1 MNRENIPINNIDSLL
16 RFNPSL
22 LVDGRLEVI
31 VKYNGDILSY
41 SDSFEAI
48 EILNN
53 SYAIITGTTE
63 QIKSLYSYPNTEYV
77 ELPKTLTYE
86 LSSSR
91 YSTCV
96 TRAQGEPYNLS
107 GKGTVIAIIDSG
119 IDYTH
124 PDFINDDQTSR
135 ILYIWDQTTDGNAPL
150 GFRSGSEYTNE
161 QINQA
166 LTNPN
171 PFEILDF
178 RDNIGHGTAV
188 SGVAAGNGSYSD
200 GRERGMAPEASLIV
214 VKLGR
219 QGFGA
224 FPRTTEVM
232 RAVKY
237 SIDKATELNMPLSI
251 NLSYG
256 TNNGSHDGDTLFE
269 QYINDASDEWKTVIS
284 VATGNEGNAG
294 HHFSYKLS
302 QGETVSIPIFISSA
316 PPKIY
321 MSLWKNFSDTM
332 TFSLV
337 SPSGQTSVQIT
348 PMQNL
353 YLFTLQNTD
362 VTVFYGQPT
371 NYTQYQEIY
380 FLFESRNFSITE
392 GIWTLNVTGDSIIDG
407 RFDMWLPTVEDVT
420 NDTSFSNPDV
430 NVTLTLPSTA
440 ERVISVGGYN
450 SNNNTIAAFSG
461 RGYTRNNVFVKP
473 DLVAPS
479 VNILTTRAG
488 GGYMQFTGTS
498 FAAPFVAGAA
508 SLLMEWGI
516 VNGNDSFLYGQRVK
530 AFLQKG
536 ARRTQNISY
545 PNNLWGY
552 GTLCVSN
559 TLDLLVSYNQGGI
572 VT

>member
-237 SIDKATELNMPLSI
+237 SIDKATELNMP
-251 NLSYG
+251 
-256 TNNGSHDGDTLFE
+256 
-269 QYINDASDEWKTVIS
+269 
-284 VATGNEGNAG
+284 
-294 HHFSYKLS
+294 
-302 QGETVSIPIFISSA
+302 
-316 PPKIY
+316 
-321 MSLWKNFSDTM
+321 
-332 TFSLV
+332 
-337 SPSGQTSVQIT
+337 
-348 PMQNL
+348 
-353 YLFTLQNTD
+353 
-362 VTVFYGQPT
+362 
-371 NYTQYQEIY
+371 
-380 FLFESRNFSITE
+380 
-392 GIWTLNVTGDSIIDG
+392 
-407 RFDMWLPTVEDVT
+407 
-420 NDTSFSNPDV
+420 
-430 NVTLTLPSTA
+430 
-440 ERVISVGGYN
+440 
-450 SNNNTIAAFSG
+450 
-461 RGYTRNNVFVKP
+461 
-473 DLVAPS
+473 
-479 VNILTTRAG
+479 
-488 GGYMQFTGTS
+488 
-498 FAAPFVAGAA
+498 
-508 SLLMEWGI
+508 
-516 VNGNDSFLYGQRVK
+516 
-530 AFLQKG
+530 
-536 ARRTQNISY
+536 
-545 PNNLWGY
+545 
-552 GTLCVSN
+552 
-559 TLDLLVSYNQGGI
+559 
-572 VT
+572 

>member
-1 MNRENIPINNIDSLL
+1 MNRENIPINNINSLL

-188 SGVAAGNGSYSD
+188 SGIAAGNGSYSD

-219 QGFGA
+219 KGFGA

-256 TNNGSHDGDTLFE
+256 TNNGSHDGNTLFE

-302 QGETVSIPIFISSA
+302 QGETVSIPIFISST

-337 SPSGQTSVQIT
+337 SPSGQTSVQINPT
-348 PMQNL
+348 QSL

-473 DLVAPS
+473 DIVAPS

-498 FAAPFVAGAA
+498 FASPFVAGAA

-516 VNGNDSFLYGQRVK
+516 VNGNDGFLYGQRIK

-536 ARRTQNISY
+536 ARRTQNIQY
-545 PNNLWGY
+545 PNNIWGY

-559 TLDLLVSYNQGGI
+559 ALDLLVSYNQGGI

>member
-1 MNRENIPINNIDSLL
+1 MNRENIPINNINSLL

-188 SGVAAGNGSYSD
+188 SGIAAGNGKYSD
-200 GRERGMAPEASLIV
+200 GREKGMAPEASLIV

-219 QGFGA
+219 KGFGA

-256 TNNGSHDGDTLFE
+256 TNNGSHDGNTLFE

-302 QGETVSIPIFISSA
+302 QGETVSIPIFISST

-337 SPSGQTSVQIT
+337 SPSGQTSVQINPT
-348 PMQNL
+348 QSL

-473 DLVAPS
+473 DIVAPS

-498 FAAPFVAGAA
+498 FASPFVAGAA

-516 VNGNDSFLYGQRVK
+516 VNGNDGFLYGQRIK

-536 ARRTQNISY
+536 ARRTQNIQY
-545 PNNLWGY
+545 PNNIWGY

-559 TLDLLVSYNQGGI
+559 ALDLLVSYNQGGI

>member
-96 TRAQGEPYNLS
+96 TRAQAEPYNLS

-188 SGVAAGNGSYSD
+188 SGIAAGNGSYSD

-269 QYINDASDEWKTVIS
+269 QYINDASNEWKTVIS

-302 QGETVSIPIFISSA
+302 QGETVSIPIFISGA
-316 PPKIY
+316 PSKIY

-332 TFSLV
+332 SFTLV

-348 PMQNL
+348 PTQSL

-407 RFDMWLPTVEDVT
+407 RFDIWLPTVEDVT
-420 NDTSFSNPDV
+420 NDTSFSNPDT

-440 ERVISVGGYN
+440 EKVISVGGYN
-450 SNNNTIAAFSG
+450 SNNNTIAFFSG

-536 ARRTQNISY
+536 ARRTQNVSY